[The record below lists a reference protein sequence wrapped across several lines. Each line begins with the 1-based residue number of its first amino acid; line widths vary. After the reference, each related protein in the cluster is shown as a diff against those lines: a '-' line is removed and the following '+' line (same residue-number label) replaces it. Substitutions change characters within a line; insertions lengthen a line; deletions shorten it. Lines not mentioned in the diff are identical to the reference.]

1 MHLLTPK
8 QGAVEK
14 LAYTG
19 STQAVHIVE
28 ELRSHPRKH
37 HWFEPTCACG
47 VEVEKNY
54 LQPGYKSIVHSQF
67 LKSGLLLMTAFFILM
82 L

>member
-1 MHLLTPK
+1 
-8 QGAVEK
+8 VEK

-47 VEVEKNY
+47 VEVEKIIYSSAIN
-54 LQPGYKSIVHSQF
+54 L
-67 LKSGLLLMTAFFILM
+67 
-82 L
+82 